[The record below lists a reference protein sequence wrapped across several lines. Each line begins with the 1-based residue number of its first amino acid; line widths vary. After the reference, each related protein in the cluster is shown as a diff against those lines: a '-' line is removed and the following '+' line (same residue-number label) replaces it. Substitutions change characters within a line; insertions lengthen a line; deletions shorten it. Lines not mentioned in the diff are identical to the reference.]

1 MRARTLLIAF
11 GIWLAVTTFFAASVM
26 ARYIGTHK
34 SFTYVFY
41 ATGVHYAL
49 WALLSPLLIALC
61 ARWPLFQAGRQLGRI
76 VALVL
81 VGVVLA
87 PLVSL
92 AYLATTYFTYFPY
105 RQFLPTFTSY
115 LDSDW
120 WNAIHDDFMT
130 CVVLLVAFQGWRVWR
145 DLQSE
150 QMRASELERQLAVSR
165 LDALRMQLHP
175 HFLFNTF
182 HTITGL
188 IGEDPATARRMVIAL
203 SDLLRR
209 TLEGP
214 SAPLQSLAREL
225 EWIDL
230 YMGIQRLRL
239 GDRVSLDYDIDP
251 DATAAEVPHLLLQ
264 PLFENAVRHGA
275 ARMAG
280 PCAIIFK
287 ARRDNGLL
295 RMSLE
300 NDAPAPAPAVLPSSD
315 QRDQRDQRQQP
326 ARQGVGLTNTLD
338 RLKLHYGD
346 RFRFDYRDRAQGG
359 VLIDLSLPY
368 HHASEEARDVHAPAR
383 AGVAD

>member
-1 MRARTLLIAF
+1 MLIAL
-11 GIWLAVTTFFAASVM
+11 GIWLAVTAFFAASLM

-34 SFTYVFY
+34 SFTYIFY
-41 ATGVHYAL
+41 ATGVHYGL
-49 WALLSPLLIALC
+49 WTLVSPLLFSLC
-61 ARWPLFQAGRQLGRI
+61 ARWPLFQTGRQIGRI
-76 VALVL
+76 TALVL
-81 VGVVLA
+81 VGVVLS

-92 AYLATTYFTYFPY
+92 AYLAITYFTYFPY
-105 RQFLPTFTSY
+105 RSFLPTFKSY

-130 CVVLLVAFQGWRVWR
+130 CLVLLVAFQGWRVWR

-165 LDALRMQLHP
+165 LEALRMQLHP

-203 SDLLRR
+203 GDLLRR
-209 TLEGP
+209 TLQEP
-214 SAPLQSLAREL
+214 TSPVQSLAREL
-225 EWIDL
+225 ELIDL

-251 DATAAEVPHLLLQ
+251 DATVAEVPHLLLQ

-280 PCAIIFK
+280 PCSIVFR
-287 ARRDNGLL
+287 ARRENGFL
-295 RMSLE
+295 RLSLE
-300 NDAPAPAPAVLPSSD
+300 NDAPPAPPSQGAPA
-315 QRDQRDQRQQP
+315 RR
-326 ARQGVGLTNTLD
+326 GVGLTNTLG

-346 RFRFDYRDRAQGG
+346 QFTFEYRDRAHGG

>member
-1 MRARTLLIAF
+1 MRARNILIAL
-11 GIWLAVTTFFAASVM
+11 GIWLAVTVFFAASLM

-34 SFTYVFY
+34 SFTYMFY
-41 ATGVHYAL
+41 ANGVHYGL
-49 WALLSPLLIALC
+49 WTLASPLLISLC
-61 ARWPLFQAGRQLGRI
+61 ARWPLFQAGRQTGRI
-76 VALVL
+76 IALVL

-92 AYLATTYFTYFPY
+92 AYLAITYYTYFPY
-105 RQFLPTFTSY
+105 RAYLPTFASY

-145 DLQSE
+145 DLQSA

-203 SDLLRR
+203 GDLLRR
-209 TLEGP
+209 TLQGP
-214 SAPLQSLAREL
+214 TAPLQSLAREL
-225 EWIDL
+225 ELIDL

-280 PCAIIFK
+280 PCAIVFR
-287 ARRDNGLL
+287 ARRENGFL
-295 RMSLE
+295 RLSLE
-300 NDAPAPAPAVLPSSD
+300 NDAPVVPPGQSAPAPEDPV
-315 QRDQRDQRQQP
+315 QRQQP
-326 ARQGVGLTNTLD
+326 PRKGVGLTNTLG

-346 RFRFDYRDRAQGG
+346 QFTFDYRDRAHGG

-368 HHASEEARDVHAPAR
+368 HHASEDARDVHAPPR